1 MYLRTMGKKKI
12 SLSADQLRDLM
23 VDGECNLVGSVY
35 EVSGV
40 EGLYVRFDE
49 GGVLRKVDAPEKQPV
64 GRPKK
69 VKDECVSAPVGRPR
83 STRIKSKATSGI
95 FADKVGKFVEG
106 QVIDVESTYP
116 RRVEILRVEVKQAE
130 DISDKEW
137 KEMGCVWTADFVAKN
152 VKALALLD
160 NGLSMKDE
168 VGLYWYKEVSV
179 E

>member
-1 MYLRTMGKKKI
+1 MKKKI
-12 SLSADQLRDLM
+12 SLSADQLRALM
-23 VDGECNLVGSVY
+23 VDGECSIVGGVY

-40 EGLYVRFDE
+40 EGLYVRF
-49 GGVLRKVDAPEKQPV
+49 GVDGMLSKVDTPEKRPV

-69 VKDECVSAPVGRPR
+69 VKDEGVSAPVGRPR
-83 STRIKSKATSGI
+83 STRIKSRATSGI

-168 VGLYWYKEVSV
+168 VGLYWYEEV

>member
-1 MYLRTMGKKKI
+1 MKKKI
-12 SLSADQLRDLM
+12 SLSADQLRALM
-23 VDGECNLVGSVY
+23 VDGECDLVGSVY

-40 EGLYVRFDE
+40 EGLYVRFEVGD
-49 GGVLRKVDAPEKQPV
+49 VLSRVDAPEKRPV

-69 VKDECVSAPVGRPR
+69 VKEEGVSAPVGRPR
-83 STRIKSKATSGI
+83 STRIKSRATSGV

-168 VGLYWYKEVSV
+168 VGLYWYKEV

>member
-1 MYLRTMGKKKI
+1 MEKKKI
-12 SLSADQLRDLM
+12 KLSADQIRLLI
-23 VDGECNLVGSVY
+23 VEGKCSIVGSVY

-49 GGVLRKVDAPEKQPV
+49 SGELSKVSAPLKRPI
-64 GRPKK
+64 GRPKR
-69 VKDECVSAPVGRPR
+69 A
-83 STRIKSKATSGI
+83 RIKSREAKGL
-95 FADKVGKFVEG
+95 FVDRVGKFIVG
-106 QVIDVESTYP
+106 QIVDVDGAYE
-116 RRVEILRVEVKQAE
+116 RRVEIVRAKVKQAE

-137 KEMGCVWTADFVAKN
+137 KEMGCVWTADFAAKK
-152 VKALALLD
+152 VKELALLN

>member
-1 MYLRTMGKKKI
+1 MKKLREMKSGKIK
-12 SLSADQLRDLM
+12 LSADQLRALM
-23 VDGECNLVGSVY
+23 VEGRCNIVGSVY

-49 GGVLRKVDAPEKQPV
+49 GGVLAKVDAPVKRPV

-69 VKDECVSAPVGRPR
+69 A
-83 STRIKSKATSGI
+83 RIKSKEASGM
-95 FADKVGKFVEG
+95 FVDRVGRYVVG
-106 QVIDVESTYP
+106 QVVEVDGAIE
-116 RRVEILRVEVKQAE
+116 RRVKIVKVEVKQAE

-137 KEMGCVWTADFVAKN
+137 GVMGYVWTADFAAKK
-152 VKALALLD
+152 VKELALLV

>member
-1 MYLRTMGKKKI
+1 MEKKKI
-12 SLSADQLRDLM
+12 KLSADQIQALM
-23 VDGECNLVGSVY
+23 VEGKCSIVGSVY

-49 GGVLRKVDAPEKQPV
+49 GGELSK
-64 GRPKK
+64 
-69 VKDECVSAPVGRPR
+69 VSAPVKRPIGRPKR
-83 STRIKSKATSGI
+83 ARIKSREAKGL
-95 FADKVGKFVEG
+95 FVDRVGKFIVG
-106 QVIDVESTYP
+106 QIVDVDGAYE
-116 RRVEILRVEVKQAE
+116 RRVEIVRAEVKQAE

-137 KEMGCVWTADFVAKN
+137 KEMGCVWTADFVKRN
-152 VKALALLD
+152 VQELALLV

>member
-1 MYLRTMGKKKI
+1 MEKKKI
-12 SLSADQLRDLM
+12 KLSADQIQALM
-23 VDGECNLVGSVY
+23 VGGKCSVVGSVY

-49 GGVLRKVDAPEKQPV
+49 GDELSKVSAPVKRPV
-64 GRPKK
+64 GRPKR
-69 VKDECVSAPVGRPR
+69 A
-83 STRIKSKATSGI
+83 RIKSREAKGL
-95 FADKVGKFVEG
+95 FVDRVGKFIVG
-106 QVIDVESTYP
+106 QVVDVDGAYEC
-116 RRVEILRVEVKQAE
+116 RVEILRVEVKQAE

-137 KEMGCVWTADFVAKN
+137 KEMGCVWTADFVKRN
-152 VKALALLD
+152 VQELALLE

>member
-1 MYLRTMGKKKI
+1 MKIGKI
-12 SLSADQLRDLM
+12 RLSVDQLRDLM
-23 VDGECNLVGSVY
+23 VDGECNAVGEVY

-40 EGLYVRFDE
+40 EGLYVRFEE
-49 GGVLRKVDAPEKQPV
+49 GDVLRKVDAPAKRPV

-69 VKDECVSAPVGRPR
+69 VKEEGVSAPVGRPR
-83 STRIKSKATSGI
+83 STRIKSKATSGV

-116 RRVEILRVEVKQAE
+116 RKVEILRVEVKQAE

-137 KEMGCVWTADFVAKN
+137 KEMGCVWTADFVKRN
-152 VKALALLD
+152 VQELALLN

-168 VGLYWYKEVSV
+168 VGLYWYKEVDCD
-179 E
+179 ER

>member
-1 MYLRTMGKKKI
+1 MKKI
-12 SLSADQLRDLM
+12 SLSSEQLEQLFLN
-23 VDGECNLVGSVY
+23 GKCNILDEIY
-35 EVSGV
+35 EVSHLSGV
-40 EGLYVRFDE
+40 YVKINANGGLVR
-49 GGVLRKVDAPEKQPV
+49 VDAPEKRPV

-69 VKDECVSAPVGRPR
+69 VKEEGVSAPVGRPR
-83 STRIKSKATSGI
+83 RTRIKSKATNGV

-116 RRVEILRVEVKQAE
+116 RRVEIVRVEVKQAE

-152 VKALALLD
+152 IKALALLD
-160 NGLSMKDE
+160 NGLSMKNE

>member
-1 MYLRTMGKKKI
+1 MKKKI
-12 SLSADQLRDLM
+12 SLSTEQIRDLM
-23 VDGECNLVGSVY
+23 VDGKCNLVGEVY
-35 EVSGV
+35 EVSHLSGV
-40 EGLYVRFDE
+40 FVKIDANGTFVR
-49 GGVLRKVDAPEKQPV
+49 VDAPEKRPV

-69 VKDECVSAPVGRPR
+69 VKEEGVSAPVGRPR
-83 STRIKSKATSGI
+83 STRIKSRATSGI

-116 RRVEILRVEVKQAE
+116 RRVEIVRFEVKQAE

-137 KEMGCVWTADFVAKN
+137 KEMGCVWTADFVKRN
-152 VKALALLD
+152 VQELALLE

>member
-1 MYLRTMGKKKI
+1 MGKKKI

-23 VDGECNLVGSVY
+23 VDGECDLVGSVY

-40 EGLYVRFDE
+40 EGLYVRF
-49 GGVLRKVDAPEKQPV
+49 GVDGMLSKVDAPEKRPV

-69 VKDECVSAPVGRPR
+69 VKEECVSAPVGRPR

-95 FADKVGKFVEG
+95 FVDKVGKFVEG

-116 RRVEILRVEVKQAE
+116 RRVEILKVEVKQAE

-168 VGLYWYKEVSV
+168 VGLYWYEEV

>member
-1 MYLRTMGKKKI
+1 MKSGKIK
-12 SLSADQLRDLM
+12 LSTDQLRALM
-23 VDGECNLVGSVY
+23 VEGRCSIVGSVY

-49 GGVLRKVDAPEKQPV
+49 GGVLAKVDAPLKRPI

-69 VKDECVSAPVGRPR
+69 A
-83 STRIKSKATSGI
+83 RIKSKEASGM
-95 FADKVGKFVEG
+95 FVDRVGRYVVG
-106 QVIDVESTYP
+106 QVVYVNSAYEE
-116 RRVEILRVEVKQAE
+116 RKVEIVRVEVRQAE

-137 KEMGCVWTADFVAKN
+137 GAMGYVWTADFAAPK
-152 VKALALLD
+152 VKELALMV

-168 VGLYWYKEVSV
+168 VGLYWYEEVSI

>member
-1 MYLRTMGKKKI
+1 MEKKKI
-12 SLSADQLRDLM
+12 KLSADQIQALI
-23 VDGECNLVGSVY
+23 VGGKYSIVGSVY

-49 GGVLRKVDAPEKQPV
+49 GGELVRVDAPAKRPV

-69 VKDECVSAPVGRPR
+69 A
-83 STRIKSKATSGI
+83 RIKSKDASGL
-95 FADKVGKFVEG
+95 FADKVGRFVVG
-106 QVIDVESTYP
+106 QVVEVDGAIE
-116 RRVEILRVEVKQAE
+116 RRVKIVKVEVKQAE

-137 KEMGCVWTADFVAKN
+137 KEMGYVWTADFAASK
-152 VKALALLD
+152 VKELALLV

-168 VGLYWYKEVSV
+168 VGLYWYKEISV